1 MGAKRPGISLASEA
15 ELARSSVLEDS
26 FSMLGKHL
34 RRLAVAA
41 IMAVSMASAAV
52 ADPVKRTAVN
62 LLFESKHLELLG
74 KGMEARYRL
83 DRTVSDA
90 KLVGEPFSDD
100 IRVGVKDVD
109 AAGKRDVIVHLFT
122 GERARDPHTETE
134 LTGNPLLVVFLDRA
148 VSNFAIVGGGNRNYL
163 KQQFREALRDK
174 ADVQPAK
181 LDVDGK
187 SVDGFRITVTPFATD
202 KNAQRMLGY
211 EGSKFTFLVSDAVPG
226 YFVDMHAG
234 FESTNKQAP
243 TFEERI
249 KYAGSGA
256 MK

>member
-1 MGAKRPGISLASEA
+1 
-15 ELARSSVLEDS
+15 
-26 FSMLGKHL
+26 MLWVKQVRGL
-34 RRLAVAA
+34 VAAAAAVAST
-41 IMAVSMASAAV
+41 VSMAG
-52 ADPVKRTAVN
+52 ADPVKRTAVD

-90 KLVGEPFSDD
+90 KLVGEPFADD

-109 AAGKRDVIVHLFT
+109 ASGKREVVVHLFT

-134 LTGNPLLVVFLDRA
+134 LTGNPLLVVFLDRS

-163 KQQFREALRDK
+163 KQKFREALLDK

-181 LDVDGK
+181 VEYGGK
-187 SVDGFRITVTPFATD
+187 SVDGYRITVAPFATD

-211 EGSKFTFLVSDAVPG
+211 EGSKFTFVISDAVPG
-226 YFVDMHAG
+226 YFVDLHAG
-234 FESTNKQAP
+234 FESTVKDSP
-243 TFEERI
+243 KFEERI
-249 KYAGSGA
+249 KLVGAGA

>member
-1 MGAKRPGISLASEA
+1 MLVRYLRGA
-15 ELARSSVLEDS
+15 V
-26 FSMLGKHL
+26 
-34 RRLAVAA
+34 VAA
-41 IMAVSMASAAV
+41 AVTASLVSAAV
-52 ADPVKRTAVN
+52 ADPVKRTAVD

-74 KGMEARYRL
+74 KGTEAMYRL

-109 AAGKRDVIVHLFT
+109 PSGKREVVVRLFT
-122 GERARDPHTETE
+122 GERARDPHTETD
-134 LTGNPLLVVFLDRA
+134 LTGNPLLVVFLDRS

-181 LDVDGK
+181 VEYGGKTVDGY
-187 SVDGFRITVTPFATD
+187 RITVTPFATD

-211 EGSKFTFLVSDAVPG
+211 EGSKFTFVVSDAVPG
-226 YFVDMHAG
+226 YFVDLHAG
-234 FESTNKQAP
+234 FESSVKDAP
-243 TFEERI
+243 KFEERI
-249 KYAGSGA
+249 KLVTTGA
-256 MK
+256 LK

>member
-1 MGAKRPGISLASEA
+1 MVSAS
-15 ELARSSVLEDS
+15 S
-26 FSMLGKHL
+26 
-34 RRLAVAA
+34 
-41 IMAVSMASAAV
+41 
-52 ADPVKRTAVN
+52 ADPVKRSAVD

-74 KGMEARYRL
+74 KGMEATYRL

-90 KLVGEPFSDD
+90 KLVGEPFSDG

-109 AAGKRDVIVHLFT
+109 ASGKREVVVHLFT

-181 LDVDGK
+181 VEVGGKAVDGY
-187 SVDGFRITVTPFATD
+187 RITVTPFATD

-211 EGSKFTFLVSDAVPG
+211 EGSKFTFVVSDAVPG
-226 YFVDMHAG
+226 YFVDLHAG
-234 FESTNKQAP
+234 YESTTKEAP
-243 TFEERI
+243 KFEERI
-249 KYAGSGA
+249 KFAGAGA